1 MRPQVKVSVMADLL
15 LKLILGPLLLL
26 QGWHTRRVT
35 PRLPEPGGDRHG
47 EQGSGPPLRLLIA
60 GDSSAAGVG
69 VAEQSQA
76 LAGQLAERLARH
88 SHLHWQLIA
97 RSGVDTLELTELL
110 QAEPPRQFDAA
121 LLLVGVNDVTA
132 SRSAGAWL
140 EAFEQLLELV
150 RNRFG
155 VRRLIVFPV
164 PPMHLFPALPQPLR
178 WYLGLRARRF
188 NQGLMEL
195 VERRPDCELVGPLP
209 LAGPLMAA
217 DGFHPGAEI
226 YTLWADR
233 VAALL
238 RPQPEQAFQQ
248 EKAT

>member
-35 PRLPEPGGDRHG
+35 PRLPEAVGDRTG
-47 EQGSGPPLRLLIA
+47 EQGSGSPLRLLIA

-88 SHLHWQLIA
+88 YHLHWQLIA
-97 RSGVDTLELTELL
+97 RSGLDTLELAELL
-110 QAEPPRQFDAA
+110 QAEPPQKFDAA
-121 LLLVGVNDVTA
+121 LLLVGVNDVAA
-132 SRSAGAWL
+132 SRSSGAWL
-140 EAFEQLLELV
+140 EAFGHLLELV

-188 NQGLMEL
+188 NQGLTEL
-195 VERRPDCELVGPLP
+195 VGRRPDCELVGPLP

-226 YTLWADR
+226 YALWADR

-238 RPQPEQAFQQ
+238 RPEPQQAFQQ

>member
-1 MRPQVKVSVMADLL
+1 MADLL

-35 PRLPEPGGDRHG
+35 PRLPEAGGDRHG
-47 EQGSGPPLRLLIA
+47 EQGSGPPLRLLLA

-88 SHLHWQLIA
+88 YHLHWQLIA
-97 RSGVDTLELTELL
+97 RSGLDTVELAELL
-110 QAEPPRQFDAA
+110 QAEPPQKFDAA
-121 LLLVGVNDVTA
+121 LLVGVNDVTA

-164 PPMHLFPALPQPLR
+164 PPCIFSRLAATPALVSGPAGTALQSGAHGAGGASS
-178 WYLGLRARRF
+178 GLRT
-188 NQGLMEL
+188 GWS
-195 VERRPDCELVGPLP
+195 VT